1 MIITTKKDYETVK
14 QFIQS
19 YGTNVAV
26 VGCASCAALSGTGG
40 EPEVKEMV
48 EKLSADGF
56 NVVHSAVLDEVCDNR
71 VVKKELMRPEVKEIV
86 DGADVILSMAC
97 GVGGQSLVTMIPNKP
112 LVVSNDTQFIGMT
125 ERIGRWYEKCRA
137 CGDCLLNETGGVCP
151 IATCAKGLLNG
162 PCGGVVDGKCEAR
175 HYEDP
180 CGWLMIYK
188 QLKALNRLDLFE
200 KIRAPRAWT
209 ESGRQRSVLLR

>member
-1 MIITTKKDYETVK
+1 MIITTRKDYETVK
-14 QFIQS
+14 KFIAS
-19 YGTNVAV
+19 YGKNVTV
-26 VGCASCAALSGTGG
+26 VGCGSCAALSGTGG
-40 EPEVKEMV
+40 EPEVKAMV
-48 EKLSADGF
+48 EQLKKDGF
-56 NVVHSAVLDEVCDNR
+56 NVVTSMILDEVCDNR
-71 VVKKELMRPEVKEIV
+71 LVKKEFVKVKDQI
-86 DGADVILSMAC
+86 DKSNVILSMAC
-97 GVGGQSLVTMIPNKP
+97 GVGGQSIVAMTPNKP

-175 HYEDP
+175 KYQDP
-180 CGWLMIYK
+180 CGWIMIYK
-188 QLKALNRLDLFE
+188 QLKAINKLDLFD
-200 KIRAPRAWT
+200 KIRAPRAFT